1 VRELAVYGLDDMTAH
16 YWVDDSDQVGLVLRP
31 TSLQPVTARSG
42 IGDEPYIA
50 TQPGAGN
57 PPARSVD
64 PLVHVTLRGDAA
76 TGGWAQGRTMRW
88 SPSASRFRL
97 ADHLVEHVGLA
108 TRIVTVVRSADG
120 LSLEHRLIHRT
131 GESHLRV
138 EVEFVNDSPEP
149 VIVDALT
156 SFNLSGISPFD
167 PADSP
172 ERLLVHRLRSSW
184 SAEAQPVS
192 NAIED
197 LQLERSWLGIA
208 RLSERFGQV
217 GTMPARGWF
226 PFLAVEDKVAQ
237 VTWGAQLAWAGSW
250 QMEIARLGD
259 DVAISG
265 GLADREFG
273 HWSHTAMPGERLVAP
288 TAILSCTQGTV
299 DDVTDRLVAAQNEA
313 ADTQPKSER
322 SLPIVFN
329 EWCTSWG
336 NPDRERLIALADRL
350 AGEGVGYLVID
361 AGWYRDTSSDVSWAF
376 AHGDWIPSPDLF
388 PFGLK
393 EVADRIRERGMTPGL
408 WFEFET
414 VGETSTAFTLTDHLL
429 RRDGVPFT
437 AGNRRFWDLTNPFAV
452 DYLTSRV
459 VDRLEQDGFGYLKV
473 DYNEHLGLG
482 TDHTDGLGEGL
493 RRQVLAGYRFLDGI
507 CTRLPQLVIE
517 NCASGGHRLEP
528 SMIGRT
534 AMSSFSDAH
543 ELPEIPLIAGNL
555 LRVMLAR
562 QMQIWAVL
570 HPSDTDQRL
579 VYSLAATFIG
589 RMCLSGDVVG
599 LDDRQWDT
607 VRRAI
612 ALYQRASP
620 IIRSGRSRRG
630 GVRGPSM
637 RHPTGWQSVTR
648 HADDGRGLLVVL
660 HTFSKGPGSVQIPL
674 NGFWRIEESLSCGS
688 ISLLVEEGELRI
700 DGLRDFEGVVVR
712 LTPARTGKGESL
724 SRPSRQ

>member
-1 VRELAVYGLDDMTAH
+1 
-16 YWVDDSDQVGLVLRP
+16 
-31 TSLQPVTARSG
+31 
-42 IGDEPYIA
+42 
-50 TQPGAGN
+50 
-57 PPARSVD
+57 
-64 PLVHVTLRGDAA
+64 
-76 TGGWAQGRTMRW
+76 MRW
-88 SPSASRFRL
+88 SPSTSRFRL
-97 ADHLVEHVGLA
+97 ANHSVEHAGDV
-108 TRIVTVVRSADG
+108 TRIVTAMRTVEG
-120 LSLEHRLIHRT
+120 LRLEHTLIHRA
-131 GESHLRV
+131 GENHLGV

-149 VIVDALT
+149 VTVDALT

-167 PADSP
+167 SADSP
-172 ERLLVHRLRSSW
+172 ERLVVHRLRSSW

-192 NAIED
+192 DTIES

-217 GTMPARGWF
+217 GTMPSRGWF
-226 PFLAVEDKVAQ
+226 PFVAVEDTVAR
-237 VTWGAQLAWAGSW
+237 VTWGAHLAWAGSW
-250 QMEIARLGD
+250 QMEVARLGD

-299 DDVTDRLVAAQNEA
+299 DDVADRLVAAQNEA
-313 ADTQPKSER
+313 ADAQPESER

-336 NPDRERLIALADRL
+336 NPDRERLIAIADRL
-350 AGEGVGYLVID
+350 SGEGVEYLVID
-361 AGWYRDTSSDVSWAF
+361 AGWFRGTSPDVSWAL
-376 AHGDWIPSPDLF
+376 AHGDWIPSTDLF
-388 PFGLK
+388 PHGLK
-393 EVADRIRERGMTPGL
+393 EVADRIRDRGMTPGL

-414 VGETSTAFTLTDHLL
+414 VGEDSTAFTLTDHLL
-429 RRDGVPFT
+429 QRDGVPLT
-437 AGNRRFWDLTNPFAV
+437 AGNRHFWDLTDPFAV
-452 DYLTSRV
+452 DYLTTRV
-459 VDRLEQDGFGYLKV
+459 VDRLEHDGFGYLKV

-482 TDHTDGLGEGL
+482 TDHADGLGEGL

-507 CTRLPQLVIE
+507 RDRLPQLVIE

-562 QMQIWAVL
+562 QMQIWSVL
-570 HPSDTDQRL
+570 HPSDSDQRL

-599 LDDRQWDT
+599 LDEAQWDI

-648 HADDGRGLLVVL
+648 YADDGRGLLVVL
-660 HTFSKGPGSVQIPL
+660 HTFSKGPGRMQIPL
-674 NGFWRIEESLSCGS
+674 DGSWRIEESLSCGS
-688 ISLLVEEGELRI
+688 TSLLVEEGELRI
-700 DGLRDFEGVVVR
+700 DGLRDFDGVVVR
-712 LTPARTGKGESL
+712 LTPTPTEKE
-724 SRPSRQ
+724 

>member
-1 VRELAVYGLDDMTAH
+1 MRELAVYELGDMTAH
-16 YWVDDSDQVGLVLRP
+16 YWVDDSDQVGLMLRP
-31 TSLQPVTARSG
+31 ALVQPEAARSG
-42 IGDEPYIA
+42 IGGEPYIA
-50 TQPGAGN
+50 NQPGAGD

-64 PLVHVTLRGDAA
+64 PLVHITLRGDAA
-76 TGGWAQGRTMRW
+76 TGGWGQGRTMRW
-88 SPSASRFRL
+88 SPSTARFSL
-97 ADHLVEHVGLA
+97 ADHTLEQVGLV
-108 TRIVTVVRSADG
+108 TRIITTMQTPDG
-120 LSLEHRLIHRT
+120 LSIEHRLIHRA
-131 GESHLRV
+131 GQDHLTV
-138 EVEFVNDSPEP
+138 EVEFVNDSLQP
-149 VIVDALT
+149 VTVDALT
-156 SFNLSGISPFD
+156 SFNLAGISPFD

-172 ERLLVHRLRSSW
+172 GRLVVHRLRSSW
-184 SAEAQPVS
+184 SAEARPVS
-192 NAIED
+192 ETIEE
-197 LQLERSWLGIA
+197 LHLERSWLGIA

-226 PFLAVEDKVAQ
+226 PFLAVEDTVAS

-250 QMEIARLGD
+250 QMEVARLGD

-273 HWSHTAMPGERLVAP
+273 HWSHTAMPGERLAAP

-299 DDVTDRLVAAQNEA
+299 DDVADRLVTAQNEA

-350 AGEGVGYLVID
+350 AGEGVEYLVID

-376 AHGDWIPSPDLF
+376 AHGDWIPSSDLF
-388 PFGLK
+388 PHGLK
-393 EVADRIRERGMTPGL
+393 EVADRIRERGMIPGL

-414 VGETSTAFTLTDHLL
+414 VGETSDAFALTDHLL
-429 RRDGVPFT
+429 QRDGAPFT
-437 AGNRRFWDLTNPFAV
+437 AGNRHFWDLTDPFAV
-452 DYLTSRV
+452 DYLSARV
-459 VDRLEQDGFGYLKV
+459 VDRLEQDGFGYLKI

-482 TDHTDGLGEGL
+482 TDHADGLGEGL
-493 RRQVLAGYRFLDGI
+493 RRQVLASYQFLDGI
-507 CTRLPQLVIE
+507 RTRMPQLVIE

-543 ELPEIPLIAGNL
+543 EVPEIPLIAGNL
-555 LRVMLAR
+555 LRVMLPR
-562 QMQIWAVL
+562 QMQIWSVL

-599 LDDRQWDT
+599 LDDRQWQI
-607 VRRAI
+607 VRHAI
-612 ALYQRASP
+612 ALYQAASP
-620 IIRSGRSRRG
+620 IIGSGRSRRG
-630 GVRGPSM
+630 GEHGPSL

-648 HADDGRGLLVVL
+648 YADDGSGLLVVL
-660 HTFSKGPGSVQIPL
+660 HTFAGGPDSVQIPL
-674 NGFWRIEESLSCGS
+674 NGSWSIEDSLSSGS
-688 ISLLVEEGELRI
+688 TSLLVEDGEMRI
-700 DGLRDFEGVVVR
+700 NGLRDFEGVVVR
-712 LTPARTGKGESL
+712 LTPVRSED
-724 SRPSRQ
+724 